1 MRNSKQLGQIALL
14 TASLVGCATT
24 DNRSVDTGATPILA
38 APPEMTAD
46 EVEKQGAPDV
56 PETVVAAEEPITKK
70 ATTEKAATGP
80 AADQTVAWPKGVD
93 ASPQEVAD
101 YGIGSVANRKIA
113 LSDLVAKW
121 VWREP
126 ERVRAILDDLVLS
139 RIIVFEAARM
149 QIELPDDSI
158 KNAVEVRLKILEADA
173 KASGSPSL
181 EAYIQEA
188 LGMEP
193 PVFMRYAQ
201 EEAAID
207 LLAPRCVRS
216 WLLSSDHREIRAIT
230 VKTSDEVDQVQAR
243 LAQGEPFAEV
253 AKDLSLDPSKDD
265 GGRLPAV
272 VRGSDLLL
280 ARTAFAAEVGEVSG
294 PIRDRDGML
303 FVFVEAAPAPA
314 EGPWSEIGDE
324 VEASLATR
332 DIEDPEFWQWKAQML
347 SRYEVNMDPFLNL
360 LK

>member
-1 MRNSKQLGQIALL
+1 MRNSKRLGQVALL
-14 TASLVGCATT
+14 AASLVGCASS
-24 DNRSVDTGATPILA
+24 DNRSVDTDATPMLA

-46 EVEKQGAPDV
+46 EVKEQGTPDA
-56 PETVVAAEEPITKK
+56 PETAATAEKAIAEE
-70 ATTEKAATGP
+70 ATTVA

-93 ASPQEVAD
+93 ASVDDVAGF
-101 YGIGSVANRKIA
+101 GIGSVAGRKIS

-126 ERVRAILDDLVLS
+126 ARVRAILDDLVLS
-139 RIIVFEAARM
+139 RIIVFEAAAM
-149 QIELPDDSI
+149 QIELPDDAI
-158 KNAVEVRLKILEADA
+158 KNAVEARLKNLEADA

-181 EAYIQEA
+181 EAYIEEA
-188 LGMEP
+188 LGMKP
-193 PVFMRYAQ
+193 PVFMKYAQ

-216 WLLSSDHREIRAIT
+216 WLLSNERREIRAIS
-230 VKTSDEVDQVQAR
+230 VKSSDEVDQVQAR
-243 LAQGEPFAEV
+243 LAQGEPFAEI
-253 AKDLSLDPSKDD
+253 AKDLSMDPSKDD
-265 GGRLPAV
+265 GGRLPPV

-294 PIRDRDGML
+294 PIKDRDGML
-303 FVFVEAAPAPA
+303 FVLVESAPAPL
-314 EGPWSEIGDE
+314 EGGWSEIGDE
-324 VEASLATR
+324 VEASLDGR